1 MALFIIYILRWAIC
15 LTLLYSLF
23 RVVLSRETLHSF
35 NRLILLSVMTLSM
48 LLPICQMEFFG
59 GNKIANSVNRVET
72 VITDSVQNAR
82 ISSPIATVGSQTPAK
97 SRMSTT
103 SPSNYWWIRIL
114 VFVYVGGLLVCW
126 LRYMVA
132 FRHPRHCLPWRQ
144 VAMQLDA
151 LDNSQSQRHQRHYAP
166 CDSS

>member
-72 VITDSVQNAR
+72 VITDSRMRVYPPPLRQLA
-82 ISSPIATVGSQTPAK
+82 AK
-97 SRMSTT
+97 
-103 SPSNYWWIRIL
+103 
-114 VFVYVGGLLVCW
+114 
-126 LRYMVA
+126 
-132 FRHPRHCLPWRQ
+132 LPQ
-144 VAMQLDA
+144 KAV
-151 LDNSQSQRHQRHYAP
+151 
-166 CDSS
+166 

>member
-114 VFVYVGGLLVCW
+114 VFVYVGGLLVGCICFI
-126 LRYMVA
+126 VA
-132 FRHPRHCLPWRQ
+132 IDITWQ
-144 VAMQLDA
+144 T
-151 LDNSQSQRHQRHYAP
+151 YE
-166 CDSS
+166 